1 MILTLEEAKAQLAQT
16 LDLDD
21 DLIEAKI
28 EAAQG
33 HIENLLGYQIETEYP
48 PTTDSPPVSTIPP
61 ALKEAV
67 AMLTAHLYENREAT
81 LVGVNAQTLPFG
93 VDAIVAEYRQWS
105 WGAPDA

>member
-1 MILTLEEAKAQLAQT
+1 MIITLDEAKAQLAQT

-33 HIENLLGYQIETEYP
+33 HIENLLGYEIEDTYGG
-48 PTTDSPPVSTIPP
+48 TDQDPIPP

-81 LVGVNAQTLPFG
+81 LVGINAQTLPFG
-93 VDAIVAEYRQWS
+93 VDAIVTEYRLWS